1 MPTKKLNEIQTT
13 YELVFDG
20 DKVSSFWYN
29 PELAPLLC
37 ALCGKECEDKTLCF
51 NTNPYCG

>member
-1 MPTKKLNEIQTT
+1 MQKKLNEISTT

-20 DKVSSFWYN
+20 DRVISYWYN

-37 ALCGKECEDKTLCF
+37 SLCGKECKDKTLCF